1 MTPKEK
7 KFFDSLTQRREKL
20 FKALQDV
27 SVAGIWEYI
36 IGACSDNAHFV
47 YELLQNA
54 DDAGATRAEFL
65 LYKDNL
71 IFKHNGTKKFSI
83 SDPDN
88 EEEDTKNGML
98 GDINSITSSGNS
110 NKRFIIGEGNN
121 KQSNKIGKF
130 GIGFKSIF
138 RYTIKPEIF
147 ETKFSFCIENIMV
160 PVLLDYDY
168 PGRKEDETIFKI
180 PFGIPENNHLKISSC
195 TVEKAYKEISEKL
208 FILDYPLLFLSH
220 LKEVKFKIGN
230 TTEIYERKIMGSQ
243 EFDNNTLVEW
253 LNLTQPDGQVQKL
266 LLFSRKVDGRNYS
279 VGFFLDDK
287 NRLKPV
293 ITPVFCYFPT
303 KKETNLNFIIHA
315 PFLLTP
321 NREGIKAGEEHNI
334 KMIDLLAILAADSLI
349 YLRDIGIKK
358 GIRLIYDDIL
368 KIVPTN
374 ESGFNVSSDEISF
387 KPFFTAI
394 KHKMKSERLLPTRN
408 GYVTAENA
416 YWADASKLTE
426 IFSDEQLGSVV
437 DNPQAAWVFTSIG
450 ARNAGDK
457 ANYIRDI
464 VIDSLD
470 EDALLKGRSYQR
482 WQNKENIRGL
492 DEKFIEAQPIEWFRT
507 FYEWLGE
514 TSHRIE
520 IAKYKPFFLDTH
532 KNAVSA
538 FDKDNNKILFLPSNS
553 DYTTIHPDLFS
564 DKFIAKFLTESIGL
578 EEPSLKDEIY
588 TRILPLYESN
598 SVINDKNSFK
608 KIFRYYLKCLCEEDE
623 TDENYINDLKKV
635 IYFRTID
642 GKFAVPSV
650 LYMPEP
656 ELVEYFD
663 AANLNPFLDKKF
675 YLDLVANKNESSLI
689 EFFRKL
695 SVANEVRS
703 IQLQIDTRDARNWN
717 IDTKFFKD
725 TLEEQQGVIRGYGL
739 QYLELRFDK
748 WKNCT
753 WYLEI
758 PNSSY
763 EIDWFEGCIYAV
775 TNVLANILESQDPN
789 QSFILWR
796 RIIAF
801 NDKSAKLKDNLI
813 GSREQ
818 YRRKPKPY
826 TPINVVLLRET
837 PWLVDKNGNFKTP
850 KEMNVE
856 EMPDDYDT
864 TSDSAQEVIEFL
876 GISSMQSQLLQQN
889 LNSEQQRLIDIGKR
903 FKKAG
908 FNDDEINQ
916 ILSKAIAA
924 KKAAENLV
932 SSLDDNS
939 QKKSNDQKTEP
950 TPPSLRKL
958 SAKKIQKVAPQQ
970 LTDKSTSATDYFKPA
985 LVDYGKKLEKIKKD
999 SDAEEEKIKRLEEI
1013 QQKILEAEKYSF
1025 SWCKA
1030 LLELELINNNE
1041 NNSNSKKICISFG
1054 RVEFDK
1060 DTQRTLIL
1068 KYPSRYIPQ
1077 FMEDLENIPLILR
1090 TTKSEAKVV
1099 IEVVGVRHNT
1109 LSVKLKDF
1117 SKLKNTNLNDVIEAR
1132 IEVTDPVF
1140 LLEELKNQFEA
1151 LPFDNDY
1158 NLRDNLCK
1166 NIEFVFGPPGTG
1178 KTTHLAE
1185 RIISL
1190 MSKPDNK
1197 KILVMTPTNKAADV
1211 LVNKIIDRAENKSYS
1226 DWLLRFGTT
1235 DNANVEKSGVFH
1247 DKTFNFLS
1255 KPKNVTITTIARFP
1269 YDFFMTDD
1277 KRIFLREINW
1287 DYIIIDEAS
1296 MIMLAQILL
1305 PLYKKTPKYGF
1316 IIAGDPFQIEPVTT
1330 IDLWKGENIYTLV
1343 NLNSF
1348 KEPQTVPYKYNVTT
1362 LNTQYRSVP
1371 AIGNVF
1377 SKFAYDGILKHYRT
1391 PSSQRPLNIDDWLEI
1406 QTLNI
1411 IKFPVSKYESIY
1423 RSRQLNGK
1431 SSYQVYSALFTLE
1444 FIRAIKKRIEEKN
1457 PDEKFSIGIIS
1468 PYRAQADLIE
1478 KLFASI
1484 KCDVQIGTIHT
1495 FQGDECDILIAIFN
1509 TPPTISA
1516 SPEMFLNRL
1525 NIINVA
1531 ISRARDYL
1539 FIIMPDDNTDKIENL
1554 HLIKGNNGLENLFAN
1569 ESYGEFAAQDIEE
1582 LIFGEKNYIEEKS
1595 FTTGHQN
1602 VNVYARPERKYE
1614 IRCEDKAVD
1623 IQLHEK

>member
-208 FILDYPLLFLSH
+208 FVLDYPLLFLSH

-230 TTEIYERKIMGSQ
+230 TTEIYERKIMDSQ
-243 EFDNNTLVEW
+243 EFDNNILVEW
-253 LNLTQPDGQVQKL
+253 LNLTQPDRQVQKL

-358 GIRLIYDDIL
+358 GIRLIDDDIL

-426 IFSDEQLGSVV
+426 IFSDEQLGLVV
-437 DNPQAAWVFTSIG
+437 DNPQATWVFTSIG

-457 ANYIRDI
+457 ANYIRDL

-482 WQNKENIRGL
+482 WQSKKNIHGI

-507 FYEWLGE
+507 FYEWLSE

-520 IAKYKPFFLDTH
+520 VAKYKPFFWDTH
-532 KNAVSA
+532 KKAVSA
-538 FDKDNNKILFLPSNS
+538 FDKDNNKILFLPNGS

-578 EEPSLKDEIY
+578 EEPSLKDEVY
-588 TRILPLYESN
+588 NKILPRYKNNELPDEVESYC
-598 SVINDKNSFK
+598 FQ
-608 KIFRYYLKCLCEEDE
+608 KIFSYYKKCLSSEFDKYVTDLKSIVFFNASDDTEYYHSPNELYFSNPELIEYFAAVHDAERNPEQKYNNYFDKCSAHFLNVDFYLAWVDE
-623 TDENYINDLKKV
+623 TD
-635 IYFRTID
+635 
-642 GKFAVPSV
+642 S
-650 LYMPEP
+650 
-656 ELVEYFD
+656 EL
-663 AANLNPFLDKKF
+663 LH
-675 YLDLVANKNESSLI
+675 
-689 EFFRKL
+689 
-695 SVANEVRS
+695 
-703 IQLQIDTRDARNWN
+703 
-717 IDTKFFKD
+717 KFFKD
-725 TLEEQQGVIRGYGL
+725 MGVAEEVRYLREEFGQSEADKLNVDWTLPVPKSSSKRHWYENLIEGSVVL
-739 QYLELRFDK
+739 LEAVVNNSDK
-748 WKNCT
+748 EK
-753 WYLEI
+753 
-758 PNSSY
+758 
-763 EIDWFEGCIYAV
+763 
-775 TNVLANILESQDPN
+775 
-789 QSFILWR
+789 SFLMWR
-796 RIIAF
+796 RMVAVNQKLSLKKILYGRCEYRF
-801 NDKSAKLKDNLI
+801 YTDKV
-813 GSREQ
+813 ET
-818 YRRKPKPY
+818 Y
-826 TPINVVLLRET
+826 TPINVQLLRT
-837 PWLVDKNGNFKTP
+837 FPWLVDKNDEFKRPT
-850 KEMNVE
+850 EITVE
-856 EMPDDYDT
+856 KMSDDYDT
-864 TSDSAQEVIEFL
+864 TSDSAREVIEFL
-876 GISSMQSQLLQQN
+876 GISSVQSQLLQQN
-889 LNSEQQRLIDIGKR
+889 LNSEQQRLIEIGKR
-903 FKKAG
+903 FKEAG
-908 FNDDEINQ
+908 FNDDEIDQ
-916 ILSKAIAA
+916 IIAA
-924 KKAAENLV
+924 KKAAEKLV

-939 QKKSNDQKTEP
+939 QEKSNDKKADNTIDKDNKKNEP
-950 TPPSLRKL
+950 TPSSPRKL
-958 SAKKIQKVAPQQ
+958 SAKKIQKSTPQQ
-970 LTDKSTSATDYFKPA
+970 LTVKSTPATDYFKPA

-999 SDAEEEKIKRLEEI
+999 SDAEEEKIKRLEEL

-1235 DNANVEKSGVFH
+1235 DDANVEKSGVFH

-1348 KEPQTVPYKYNVTT
+1348 KEPQTVPYKYNITT

-1391 PSSQRPLNIDDWLEI
+1391 ASSQRSLNIDDWLEI

-1423 RSRQLNGK
+1423 RSRRLNGT

-1444 FIRAIKKRIEEKN
+1444 FIRAMKKRIEEKN
-1457 PDEKFSIGIIS
+1457 PNEKFSIGIIS

>member
-20 FKALQDV
+20 FKVLQDV

-230 TTEIYERKIMGSQ
+230 TTEIYERKIMDSQ

-358 GIRLIYDDIL
+358 GIRLIDDDIL

-520 IAKYKPFFLDTH
+520 IAKYKPFFLDT
-532 KNAVSA
+532 NRTATAA
-538 FDKDNNKILFLPSNS
+538 FEGDRGILFLPNDSG
-553 DYTTIHPDLFS
+553 YPTVHPDLL
-564 DKFIAKFLTESIGL
+564 DNPETEKFLREKIGIR
-578 EEPSLKDEIY
+578 EPELKDEIDK
-588 TRILPLYESN
+588 ILLRYEDETNLVSN
-598 SVINDKNSFK
+598 EEIYFK
-608 KIFRYYLKCLCEEDE
+608 KIFRYYKEEC
-623 TDENYINDLKKV
+623 TDEETFIEHLKKV
-635 IYFRTID
+635 IYFRTLD
-642 GKFAVPSV
+642 RKFAVPSV

-656 ELVEYFD
+656 ELVKYFS
-663 AANLNPFLDKKF
+663 AANLNPFLDKDF
-675 YLDLVANKNESSLI
+675 YLNLVGKKFETFLL

-695 SVANEVRS
+695 GVAYEVRS
-703 IQLQIDTRDARNWN
+703 MRLQFDQRYVRNWN
-717 IDTKFFKD
+717 IGAKFLKD

-739 QYLELRFDK
+739 QYLEFRFDK
-748 WKNCT
+748 WKNHE
-753 WYLEI
+753 WHLEI

-775 TNVLANILESQDPN
+775 TNVLANILESKDRN
-789 QSFILWR
+789 KSFILWR
-796 RIIAF
+796 RIVAF
-801 NDKSAKLKDNLI
+801 NDKNGKLKDKLV

-818 YRRKPKPY
+818 YRRKPKSY
-826 TPINVVLLRET
+826 TPINVTLLRET
-837 PWLVDKNGNFKTP
+837 AWLVDKHGDFQSP
-850 KEMNVE
+850 KDMHSDEMA
-856 EMPDDYDT
+856 DGYDV
-864 TSDSAQEVIEFL
+864 TSDNAKEVIAFL
-876 GISSMQSQLLQQN
+876 GIKEPKPEDN
-889 LNSEQQRLIDIGKR
+889 RLTDEEKR
-903 FKKAG
+903 YIEKGRMLEEEGVTDEEFKTTLA
-908 FNDDEINQ
+908 Q
-916 ILSKAIAA
+916 IRA
-924 KKAAENLV
+924 KKQATENPPLTPLND
-932 SSLDDNS
+932 SSLI
-939 QKKSNDQKTEP
+939 
-950 TPPSLRKL
+950 KL
-958 SAKKIQKVAPQQ
+958 SAKKIHHLDSRKSISHTAPEE
-970 LTDKSTSATDYFKPA
+970 DYFKSA
-985 LVDYGKKLEKIKKD
+985 IIDYGEELKKVKAKGDKEAEKI
-999 SDAEEEKIKRLEEI
+999 AHLEEL
-1013 QQKILEAEKYSF
+1013 QRKVLDAEKYSF
-1025 SWCKA
+1025 GWCKA
-1030 LLELELINNNE
+1030 LLDFEILNSNE
-1041 NNSNSKKICISFG
+1041 NNTDNKKVSISFG
-1054 RVEFDK
+1054 RVEFDEG
-1060 DTQRTLIL
+1060 TQRTLIL
-1068 KYPSRYIPQ
+1068 KYPNRYIPQ
-1077 FMEDLENIPLILR
+1077 FMEDLENIPLELR
-1090 TTKSEAKVV
+1090 TAKNTKTPKTVE
-1099 IEVVGVRHNT
+1099 IEVVAVRNYT
-1109 LSVKLKDF
+1109 LSAKLKDSF
-1117 SKLKNTNLNDVIEAR
+1117 ELADINLNDVVEAR
-1132 IEVTDPVF
+1132 IDVNDPLF
-1140 LLEELKNQFEA
+1140 LIEELRNQFNE
-1151 LPFDNDY
+1151 LGFDDDF
-1158 NLRDNLCK
+1158 NLRDNLCE

-1178 KTTHLAE
+1178 KTTNLADK
-1185 RIISL
+1185 ILKL
-1190 MSKPDNK
+1190 MSEPEDK
-1197 KILVMTPTNKAADV
+1197 KILVLTPTNKAADV
-1211 LVNKIIDRAENKSYS
+1211 LVNKIIARDENKSYS
-1226 DWLLRFGTT
+1226 NWLLRFGTT
-1235 DNANVEKSGVFH
+1235 NDKDVEESGVFH
-1247 DKTFNFLS
+1247 DKTFDINA
-1255 KPKNVTITTIARFP
+1255 KAKNVTVTTIARFP
-1269 YDFFMTDD
+1269 YDFFITES
-1277 KRIFLREINW
+1277 KRTFLREINW

-1305 PLYKKTPKYGF
+1305 PLYKKTPRKF
-1316 IIAGDPFQIEPVTT
+1316 IIAGDPFQIEPVTE
-1330 IDLWKGENIYTLV
+1330 IDLWKDENRKVENIYTLV
-1343 NLNSF
+1343 KLDSF
-1348 KEPQTVPYKYNVTT
+1348 AEPKTIPHNYHVET
-1362 LNTQYRSVP
+1362 LNTQYRSIP
-1371 AIGNVF
+1371 AIGEIF
-1377 SKFAYDGILKHYRT
+1377 SHFAYNGILNHARAN
-1391 PSSQRPLNIDDWLEI
+1391 SDRRLLNIDNWLEV
-1406 QTLNI
+1406 QPLNI

-1423 RSRQLNGK
+1423 RSRRLNGK
-1431 SSYQVYSALFTLE
+1431 SPYQVYSALFTFE
-1444 FIRAIKKRIEEKN
+1444 FTKALRERIDK
-1457 PDEKFSIGIIS
+1457 DFSIGIIS

-1478 KLFASI
+1478 KLFAST
-1484 KCDVQIGTIHT
+1484 KCNNVQIGTIHT
-1495 FQGDECDILIAIFN
+1495 FQGDECDILIAVFN
-1509 TPPTISA
+1509 TPPNISS
-1516 SPEMFLNRL
+1516 SPEMSLNRQ

-1554 HLIKGNNGLENLFAN
+1554 KWIKGENGIEKLFATDTLN
-1569 ESYGEFAAQDIEE
+1569 SGEFSAQDIET
-1582 LIFGEKNYIEEKS
+1582 LIFGETNYIEENS
-1595 FTTGHQN
+1595 FATGHQN

-1614 IRCEDKAVD
+1614 IRSEDSAIDVQ
-1623 IQLHEK
+1623 IHEKQSEN